1 MKSAQLLHHH
11 VARSHMEM
19 IGVGKLDLG
28 SDLLQIGGGYRALN
42 GRHGS
47 HIHEHRRLYR
57 TVYSCKFGTLGAAV
71 FL

>member
-1 MKSAQLLHHH
+1 
-11 VARSHMEM
+11 M